1 MLGRN
6 DGLDDGCQVVDV
18 GEGFDAKDNV
28 IV

>member
-6 DGLDDGCQVVDV
+6 DRLDDGGQVVDV
-18 GEGFDAKDNV
+18 GEGFDAEHNV